1 MILYTDGMMQT
12 NGLFSRGY
20 LDMTEGQNAAC
31 IVISVR
37 HFLRKLQIQRVEMLC
52 AIELRLWDVCRQGI
66 ATLTVQVGLVQLIVG
81 TLEEK
86 GTLLLGSVV
95 YCLYNVAFA
104 RLLRPITNIAIM
116 GALSSHHIHLRKLSR
131 VSSLFSLRSGSGS
144 LSSSL
149 YSLRSGSRSCSLAPF
164 SPY

>member
-1 MILYTDGMMQT
+1 M
-12 NGLFSRGY
+12 
-20 LDMTEGQNAAC
+20 
-31 IVISVR
+31 
-37 HFLRKLQIQRVEMLC
+37 LRRFVL
-52 AIELRLWDVCRQGI
+52 
-66 ATLTVQVGLVQLIVG
+66 VGLMVLFQDSMLQLIVG

-131 VSSLFSLRSGSGS
+131 VSSLFSLRSGSRS
-144 LSSSL
+144 LLSYL
-149 YSLRSGSRSCSLAPF
+149 YSLRSCSLAPF
-164 SPY
+164 SLSLLICTVVS

>member
-1 MILYTDGMMQT
+1 M
-12 NGLFSRGY
+12 
-20 LDMTEGQNAAC
+20 
-31 IVISVR
+31 
-37 HFLRKLQIQRVEMLC
+37 
-52 AIELRLWDVCRQGI
+52 CRQGI

-116 GALSSHHIHLRKLSR
+116 GALSSL
-131 VSSLFSLRSGSGS
+131 SSLWLW
-144 LSSSL
+144 LSSPFEL
-149 YSLRSGSRSCSLAPF
+149 LLSCSLLSSHYFAPAQ
-164 SPY
+164 P

>member
-1 MILYTDGMMQT
+1 M
-12 NGLFSRGY
+12 
-20 LDMTEGQNAAC
+20 
-31 IVISVR
+31 
-37 HFLRKLQIQRVEMLC
+37 
-52 AIELRLWDVCRQGI
+52 CRQGV

-116 GALSSHHIHLRKLSR
+116 GALSSHRIHLRKLSR
-131 VSSLFSLRSGSGS
+131 VSSLFALALALFSLLS
-144 LSSSL
+144 LLCTSTAVS
-149 YSLRSGSRSCSLAPF
+149 
-164 SPY
+164 

>member
-1 MILYTDGMMQT
+1 M
-12 NGLFSRGY
+12 
-20 LDMTEGQNAAC
+20 
-31 IVISVR
+31 
-37 HFLRKLQIQRVEMLC
+37 
-52 AIELRLWDVCRQGI
+52 CRQGV

-131 VSSLFSLRSGSGS
+131 VSSLFSLRSGSRS
-144 LSSSL
+144 LLSTL
-149 YSLRSGSRSCSLAPF
+149 YSLDYSLLSSLWVSLLLP
-164 SPY
+164 SLSLLICTVVS